1 MTIEVTILLSVISV
15 SAAVL
20 FGFANYRRNSK
31 KDCAEEASQSAK
43 IMTKLEEIDKGIGD
57 IKEEIKGV
65 KADVKDDHDR
75 IIRLEES
82 AKQAHKRIDT
92 LERTWVEPIEERK
105 G

>member
-1 MTIEVTILLSVISV
+1 MTIELTILLSVISV
-15 SAAVL
+15 LAAAL
-20 FGFANYRRNSK
+20 FGFANYRRTIS

-43 IMTKLEEIDKGIGD
+43 IMTKLEEIDKGITD

-82 AKQAHKRIDT
+82 AKQAHKRIDGI
-92 LERTWVEPIEERK
+92 ERSWTADSIES
-105 G
+105 